1 MWIQHLKCA
10 ISKCILLIVKQV
22 KAGKFVPRRT
32 ANDINDD
39 QSAMVEV
46 MTFVTVGQQAI
57 IEPILTKFLPPYI
70 VIKGQ
75 LGV

>member
-22 KAGKFVPRRT
+22 KAGKFAPRRT

-39 QSAMVEV
+39 QSAMVQV

-57 IEPILTKFLPPYI
+57 IEPMLTKFLPPYI